1 MEIAK
6 KEKEDR
12 EAAEKAAKKQS
23 IEAVEAARTEWRAA
37 REVEREAEQAQ
48 LADAEAAR
56 DARELDLVSNGRD
69 ESCGSRHGRRLGRRG
84 MTTRMGL
91 LVLFHHVKGERVCAF
106 GLPFG
111 SVRYSGD

>member
-1 MEIAK
+1 VGKLEALL
-6 KEKEDR
+6 EACERGGVRVRTLGLRDELPGR
-12 EAAEKAAKKQS
+12 ESELLGVDGPVG
-23 IEAVEAARTEWRAA
+23 AV
-37 REVEREAEQAQ
+37 
-48 LADAEAAR
+48 
-56 DARELDLVSNGRD
+56 DARERALVSNGRD

-84 MTTRMGL
+84 TTTRMGL